1 MQCEEYLRLFDLIL
15 ILLLI
20 FGLPDQ
26 SIFLPVVAVGRQP
39 SVFAGLC

>member
-15 ILLLI
+15 ILLI

>member
-15 ILLLI
+15 ILLI
-20 FGLPDQ
+20 FSLPDQ